1 METDNSI
8 IFQELKVWDIFKTNT
23 EDYYIK
29 INPKN
34 GFNSILLT
42 GKEVECYYFDDNTEV
57 SKF

>member
-1 METDNSI
+1 MIT
-8 IFQELKVWDIFKTNT
+8 FGELRIWDIFKTET

-29 INPKN
+29 INPTN

-42 GKEVECYYFDDNTEV
+42 GKEVEYYYFDNNTEV

>member
-1 METDNSI
+1 MEKDSNT
-8 IFQELKVWDIFKTNT
+8 IFQELKIWDIFKTDT

-29 INPKN
+29 ISPTN

-42 GKEVECYYFDDNTEV
+42 GKKIECYCFDDDTEV